1 MTQMPPELS
10 PRQISGLLQHWQQ
23 QTQQWWRGA
32 STSMS
37 WGLSPIATQLAATD
51 WCLHWLSS
59 PEAAQRWMNAWPAPQ
74 TELKDGRFDHPAW
87 QQWPFQALKT
97 HHAQWTEHVQS
108 QVCLEGM
115 LPHHQQ
121 LMGFLARQWTEM
133 ASPANWP
140 WSNPEV
146 AIKGAETLGMS
157 HLKGLQLWAQDQLD
171 HHRPHQPLSHEVGRD
186 VAVTPGKVV
195 MRNHLVELIQYAP
208 STPTVASEPLL
219 IVPSCIMK
227 YYILDL
233 SPHNSMVRYLR
244 DQGFTV
250 FVLSWRN
257 PDEHDRDLGLDDYLR
272 LGLIDSMAAIRRLTG
287 CDRLHSL
294 GYCLGGT
301 FLAMVAS
308 LLARASGH
316 ISHELSL
323 ENLPTLASIT
333 LLAAQTD
340 FSEPGDLGVF
350 IDPDQ
355 VRHLRADMQR
365 QGYLSGR
372 QMAAAFQLLNARDL
386 IWGRQ
391 TRRYLLGEE
400 DHSMDLMSWNADA
413 TRLPA
418 RMHSEYLHELFL
430 RNALASGHGRALGQR
445 IAQVVFQRYGIAD
458 LRTHGRVE
466 HHIARAARAFG
477 FIHGDVSV
485 AQHAI
490 SIRLGMGTGHDT
502 DTHRRNHPVPLHG
515 VGHSQSVQQTAR
527 DMDCIE
533 IAPDVIQQHHE
544 LVSADTGRHFFEVVA
559 QGKGIT
565 RPEAVFEAAR
575 DLAQQTVAHRM
586 PQGVV
591 DLLEAV
597 KVHEQD
603 GKVVARLGAVPLN
616 RRADQLQHH
625 GPVGQGRQVVSARC
639 RAELLLQGLLGIDV
653 HRHAGNPQHP
663 ALHRAVRR
671 AACKQNPDPATGLMP
686 QAHREPVLMG
696 FIQQVLANRLLPGQ
710 PIVRVNQCSPT
721 RCVGGQNPV
730 GIAEELLHAA
740 VPAHAVVHQV
750 PMPNPQASPGYG
762 QRQNLLLGAHFTQIG
777 RHQHPTGVT
786 ACRVCNRLH
795 VHQHPAPQALP
806 RQDTDLTLDA
816 TALGQGFGEL

>member
-445 IAQVVFQRYGIAD
+445 IALIDIQCPMLVVGTEKD
-458 LRTHGRVE
+458 H
-466 HHIARAARAFG
+466 
-477 FIHGDVSV
+477 VSPWKSV
-485 AQHAI
+485 HKI
-490 SIRLGMGTGHDT
+490 TLLSDT
-502 DTHRRNHPVPLHG
+502 DTTFILASGGHNAGIVSEPGHPHRHHAVRHAAKGSPWLGPDEWLAQAQRQEGSWWPTMAAWLHA
-515 VGHSQSVQQTAR
+515 HSQGTVPGR
-527 DMDCIE
+527 K
-533 IAPDVIQQHHE
+533 IA
-544 LVSADTGRHFFEVVA
+544 LRRALADAPG
-559 QGKGIT
+559 
-565 RPEAVFEAAR
+565 
-575 DLAQQTVAHRM
+575 DY
-586 PQGVV
+586 
-591 DLLEAV
+591 V
-597 KVHEQD
+597 KV
-603 GKVVARLGAVPLN
+603 
-616 RRADQLQHH
+616 
-625 GPVGQGRQVVSARC
+625 
-639 RAELLLQGLLGIDV
+639 
-653 HRHAGNPQHP
+653 RH
-663 ALHRAVRR
+663 
-671 AACKQNPDPATGLMP
+671 D
-686 QAHREPVLMG
+686 
-696 FIQQVLANRLLPGQ
+696 
-710 PIVRVNQCSPT
+710 
-721 RCVGGQNPV
+721 
-730 GIAEELLHAA
+730 
-740 VPAHAVVHQV
+740 
-750 PMPNPQASPGYG
+750 
-762 QRQNLLLGAHFTQIG
+762 
-777 RHQHPTGVT
+777 
-786 ACRVCNRLH
+786 
-795 VHQHPAPQALP
+795 
-806 RQDTDLTLDA
+806 D
-816 TALGQGFGEL
+816 